1 MLKAVIFDM
10 DGVIVDTEPL
20 SYKASDALLKKYGK
34 GNYNEEFHR
43 SVMGN
48 SMMEE
53 VKKMKEYFGLPNS
66 CEHILEERNIL
77 YKDIVKKEMKV
88 MSGLRELLE
97 YLKISGIKC
106 AVVTGSNRDI
116 AEFIL
121 NKLDVLSY
129 FEFIIAGDEVE
140 KCKPDPWAYKMAME
154 KLNSAS
160 DETVIL
166 EDSINGIKA
175 AIAAGCKVIAVNSI
189 WEEKGTKEILSFE
202 KDLTNVKDIVKG
214 LE

>member
-34 GNYNEEFHR
+34 GSYNEEFHR

-53 VKKMKEYFGLPNS
+53 IRKIKEYFDLSDS
-66 CEHILEERNIL
+66 CENIFKERNII
-77 YKDIVKKEMKV
+77 YKDIVNKEMKV
-88 MSGLRELLE
+88 MNGLSDLLE
-97 YLKISGIKC
+97 YLKISGIKS

-121 NKLDVLSY
+121 DKLGILSY

-140 KCKPDPWAYKMAME
+140 KCKPDPWAYKIAMK
-154 KLNSAS
+154 KLESTS
-160 DETVIL
+160 DETIIL

-202 KDLTNVKDIVKG
+202 EDLSNVKNIIENFK
-214 LE
+214 